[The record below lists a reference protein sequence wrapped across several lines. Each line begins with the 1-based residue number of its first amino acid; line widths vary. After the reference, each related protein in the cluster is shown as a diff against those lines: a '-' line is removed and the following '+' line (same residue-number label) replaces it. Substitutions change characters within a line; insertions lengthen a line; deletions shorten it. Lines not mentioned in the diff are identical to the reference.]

1 VTINNSMP
9 SINNFLKGF
18 QDGLPGMKDY
28 QHASRLYT
36 DDNFRLMPKQ
46 KFLFHVVFNTDETLF
61 YGGFTANESN
71 ELNMLVKQC
80 DLPKYNMSMEEKIQ
94 YNKKMY
100 NPTRIAYEPVNIT
113 FHDDH
118 ADTVNAFWKKYY
130 EYNIAD
136 AVGFNTDLQISKTKD
151 DAYLFGDARKTTKF
165 GLDTPK
171 KRTKPYLRGVEIF
184 VLHKQ
189 RFTSMT
195 LVNPVIGSFSHDNL
209 DQADGQGIMNNTMQI
224 LYEAV
229 IYKAGKINKGLSS
242 PNPNS
247 VPGFATIHYDKSP
260 SPLTVLGGG
269 TNSIFG
275 PGGIVDGIGSVIK
288 NVNDKN
294 ILGAI
299 LSASNTY
306 NNAKKIK
313 KSDAKEELKGIA
325 KKGVL
330 EIGKQAGTI
339 TNPVAQFSVGT
350 VALLGATAIA
360 TARGTSDN
368 KKQTDNTVITNSP
381 VDTVNFLG
389 SDESFNLVSNNE
401 NVRDAIAAAIYFR
414 DIGSRKG
421 LTIAQSDVEYEGSAD
436 STKNVYTS
444 KAITNV
450 RKLVTEGY
458 VKITRDTQ
466 DVEIATEKATL

>member
-1 VTINNSMP
+1 MP
-9 SINNFLKGF
+9 SINNLLQGF

-28 QHASRLYT
+28 QHASRLYL
-36 DDNFRLMPKQ
+36 DDNFKLLPKQ
-46 KFLFHVVFNTDETLF
+46 KFLFHVVFNLDESLF
-61 YGGFTANESN
+61 QTKFAQNERY
-71 ELNMLVKQC
+71 ELNMLVKAC
-80 DLPKYNMSMEEKIQ
+80 DLPKYNLSLEEKIQ

-100 NPTRIAYEPVNIT
+100 AATRIAYEPVNIT

-136 AVGFNTDLQISKTKD
+136 SVNMNNDLTISDTKD
-151 DAYLFGDARKTTKF
+151 DYYDGIKKRKTTKF

-171 KRTKPYLRGVEIF
+171 ESKKPYIKGIEIF
-184 VLHKQ
+184 VLHKK

-209 DQADGQGIMNNTMQI
+209 DQADGAGIMSNTMQV
-224 LYEAV
+224 LYETV
-229 IYKAGKINKGLSS
+229 IYKSGIINS
-242 PNPNS
+242 NTI
-247 VPGFATIHYDKSP
+247 PGFATIHYDNSP

-275 PGGIVDGIGSVIK
+275 PGGIVDGVGSVIR
-288 NVNDKN
+288 NVQSGN

-313 KSDAKEELKGIA
+313 KGDVKEELKGIA
-325 KKGVL
+325 KDGVL
-330 EIGKQAGTI
+330 AVGKQAGTI
-339 TNPVAQFSVGT
+339 TNPVSQFSVGAALAAG
-350 VALLGATAIA
+350 VAVA
-360 TARGTSDN
+360 TARGTVDN
-368 KKQTDNTVITNSP
+368 KNQSNNRVITNSSL
-381 VDTVNFLG
+381 DTTNFLG
-389 SDESFNLVSNNE
+389 PDEAFRLVSNDS
-401 NVRDAIAAAIYFR
+401 NVKEEIAAGLYYK

-421 LTIAQSDVEYEGSAD
+421 LTVAQSNVEFEASSD
-436 STKNVYTS
+436 NVKIVYRS
-444 KAITNV
+444 KAITDI

-458 VKITRDTQ
+458 IKIQRQTQ
-466 DVEIATEKATL
+466 DVTIATEKATL

>member
-1 VTINNSMP
+1 MTINNSMP

-28 QHASRLYT
+28 QHASRLYI
-36 DDNFRLMPKQ
+36 DNNFKLMPKQ

-61 YGGFTANESN
+61 VDGFNANERY
-71 ELNMLVKQC
+71 ELNMLVKAC
-80 DLPKYNMSMEEKIQ
+80 DLPKYNMSMEEKTQ

-100 NPTRIAYEPVNIT
+100 TATRIAYEPVNIT

-136 AVGFNTDLQISKTKD
+136 SIGMNNDLTISNTKD
-151 DAYLFGDARKTTKF
+151 DYYDFGDARATTKF

-171 KRTKPYLRGVEIF
+171 QSKKPYLKGIEIF

-195 LVNPVIGSFSHDNL
+195 LVNPVIGSFSHDSL

-224 LYEAV
+224 LYETV
-229 IYKAGKINKGLSS
+229 IYKAGIVNK
-242 PNPNS
+242 NN
-247 VPGFATIHYDKSP
+247 VPGFATVHYDNSP
-260 SPLTVLGGG
+260 SPLSVLGGG

-275 PGGIVDGIGSVIK
+275 PGGIVDGIGSVIRD
-288 NVNDKN
+288 VQSGN

-299 LSASNTY
+299 LGASNTY

-313 KSDAKEELKGIA
+313 KSAVKEELKGIA
-325 KKGVL
+325 KDGVL
-330 EIGKQAGTI
+330 EVAKQAGSI
-339 TNPVAQFSVGT
+339 TNPVAQFSVGAAI
-350 VALLGATAIA
+350 VGATALA
-360 TARGTSDN
+360 SARGTSDN
-368 KKQTDNTVITNSP
+368 KNQSNNTVITNSSL
-381 VDTVNFLG
+381 DTTVYFG
-389 SDESFNLVSNNE
+389 ADESFNLVSNDE
-401 NVRDAIAAAIYFR
+401 NVRDEIAASLYFK

-421 LTIAQSDVEYEGSAD
+421 LTIAQSNLEYEAS
-436 STKNVYTS
+436 SNNVKTVYTS
-444 KAITNV
+444 KAISDV

-458 VKITRDTQ
+458 IKIERQSQ
-466 DVEIATEKATL
+466 DVEIATEKAAL

>member
-1 VTINNSMP
+1 VAINTSMP

-28 QHASRLYT
+28 QHASRLYI
-36 DDNFRLMPKQ
+36 DDNFKLMPKQ

-61 YGGFTANESN
+61 VNGFNSNERH
-71 ELNMLVKQC
+71 ELNMLVKSA
-80 DLPKYNMSMEEKIQ
+80 DLPKYGMNLEEKIQ

-100 NPTRIAYEPVNIT
+100 TATRIQYEPVNIT

-136 AVGFNTDLQISKTKD
+136 SIGMNSDLTISDTKD
-151 DAYLFGDARKTTKF
+151 DYYLFGNARKTTKF
-165 GLDTPK
+165 GMDTPK
-171 KRTKPYLRGVEIF
+171 QRSRPYLKGIEIF
-184 VLHKQ
+184 VLHKK

-209 DQADGQGIMNNTMQI
+209 DQADGAGVMNNTMQI
-224 LYEAV
+224 LYETV
-229 IYKAGKINKGLSS
+229 IYKAGIINR
-242 PNPNS
+242 NN
-247 VPGFATIHYDKSP
+247 VPGFATINYDNSP
-260 SPLTVLGGG
+260 SPLSVLGGG

-275 PGGIVDGIGSVIK
+275 PGGVVDGVGSVIR
-288 NVNDKN
+288 NVQSGN

-299 LSASNTY
+299 LGASNTY

-313 KSDAKEELKGIA
+313 KSDVKAELKGIA
-325 KKGVL
+325 KDGIL
-330 EIGKQAGTI
+330 EVGKQAGSI
-339 TNPVAQFSVGT
+339 TNPVAQFSVGAAAVGLT
-350 VALLGATAIA
+350 ALAS
-360 TARGTSDN
+360 ARGTADN
-368 KKQTDNTVITNSP
+368 KDQANNTVITNST

-389 SDESFNLVSNNE
+389 ANESFNLVSNDE
-401 NVRDAIAAAIYFR
+401 NVRDEIAAVLYFK

-421 LTIAQSDVEYEGSAD
+421 LTIAQSNLEYEASSD
-436 STKNVYTS
+436 NIKNVYTS
-444 KAITNV
+444 KAISDV

-458 VKITRDTQ
+458 IKIERQSQ
-466 DVEIATEKATL
+466 DVEIATEKAAL

>member
-1 VTINNSMP
+1 MTINNTMP
-9 SINNFLKGF
+9 SINNFLQGF

-28 QHASRLYT
+28 QHASRLYL

-61 YGGFTANESN
+61 QGGFNANERYQ
-71 ELNMLVKQC
+71 LNMLVKSC
-80 DLPKYNMSMEEKIQ
+80 DLPKYNLSYEEKVQ

-100 NPTRIAYEPVNIT
+100 AANRIAYEPVNIT

-130 EYNIAD
+130 EYHVAD
-136 AVGFNTDLQISKTKD
+136 SVNMNSDLTISNTKD
-151 DAYLFGDARKTTKF
+151 DYYDYNRKTTKF
-165 GLDTPK
+165 GMDTPK
-171 KRTKPYLRGVEIF
+171 AKRKPYLKGIEIF

-209 DQADGQGIMNNTMQI
+209 DQADGQGVLANSMQI
-224 LYEAV
+224 LYETV
-229 IYKAGKINKGLSS
+229 IYKSGIINR
-242 PNPNS
+242 NS
-247 VPGFATIHYDKSP
+247 VPGFATINYDNSP

-275 PGGIVDGIGSVIK
+275 PGGVVDGIGSVIR
-288 NVNDKN
+288 NVNNGN

-313 KSDAKEELKGIA
+313 KSDVKEELKGIA
-325 KKGVL
+325 KEGVL
-330 EIGKQAGTI
+330 AVGKQAGTI
-339 TNPVAQFSVGT
+339 TNPIAQFSVGA
-350 VALLGATAIA
+350 VAVAGAAALATSKGTA
-360 TARGTSDN
+360 DN
-368 KKQTDNTVITNSP
+368 KNRANTTVITNGTI
-381 VDTVNFLG
+381 DTTNFLG
-389 SDESFNLVSNNE
+389 ADESFYLVSNNSSVKDE
-401 NVRDAIAAAIYFR
+401 IAASIYYK

-421 LTIAQSDVEYEGSAD
+421 LTIAESNIEYEASAD
-436 STKNVYTS
+436 SIKNVYTS
-444 KAITNV
+444 KAVTDI

-458 VKITRDTQ
+458 VKIERQTQ
-466 DVEIATEKATL
+466 DVEIATEKANI

>member
-1 VTINNSMP
+1 MP

-28 QHASRLYT
+28 QHASRLYI
-36 DDNFRLMPKQ
+36 DNNHKLMPKQ
-46 KFLFHVVFNTDETLF
+46 KFLFHVVFNTDESLF
-61 YGGFTANESN
+61 VDGFNANERY
-71 ELNMLVKQC
+71 ELNMLVKAC
-80 DLPKYNMSMEEKIQ
+80 DLPKYDLSYEEKTQ

-100 NPTRIAYEPVNIT
+100 TATRIAYDPVNIT

-130 EYNIAD
+130 EYHIAD
-136 AVGFNTDLQISKTKD
+136 SINMNNDLTISSTKD
-151 DAYLFGDARKTTKF
+151 DYYDGIDKKSMTKF
-165 GLDTPK
+165 GMDTPK
-171 KRTKPYLRGVEIF
+171 LRQKPYLKGIEIF

-209 DQADGQGIMNNTMQI
+209 DQADGAGVLNNVMQI
-224 LYEAV
+224 LYETV
-229 IYKAGKINKGLSS
+229 IYKSGIINR
-242 PNPNS
+242 NN

-275 PGGIVDGIGSVIK
+275 PGGVVDGIGSVIR
-288 NVNDKN
+288 NVQSGN

-325 KKGVL
+325 KDGILNVA
-330 EIGKQAGTI
+330 KQAGSI
-339 TNPVAQFSVGT
+339 TNPVAQFSVGAAT
-350 VALLGATAIA
+350 LAGAVAIA
-360 TARGTSDN
+360 TARGTADN
-368 KKQTDNTVITNSP
+368 DNQSNNTVITNSA
-381 VDTVNFLG
+381 VDNVTFLG
-389 SDESFNLVSNNE
+389 ADESFNLVSNNSD
-401 NVRDAIAAAIYFR
+401 VRDEIAAGIYYK

-421 LTIAQSDVEYEGSAD
+421 LTVSESNVEYEGSSD
-436 STKNVYTS
+436 NVKTVYTN
-444 KAITNV
+444 KAITDI

-458 VKITRDTQ
+458 IKIQRQ
-466 DVEIATEKATL
+466 SLNVEIATERATL

>member
-1 VTINNSMP
+1 MAINTSMP

-28 QHASRLYT
+28 QHASRLYI
-36 DDNFRLMPKQ
+36 DDNYKLMPKQ

-61 YGGFTANESN
+61 VDGFNANERYQ
-71 ELNMLVKQC
+71 LNMLVKQC
-80 DLPKYNMSMEEKIQ
+80 DLPKYNMSYEEKTQ

-100 NPTRIAYEPVNIT
+100 AGTRIAYEPVNIT

-136 AVGFNTDLQISKTKD
+136 SIGMNSDLTISNTKD
-151 DAYLFGDARKTTKF
+151 DYYNFGDARQTTKF
-165 GLDTPK
+165 GMDTP
-171 KRTKPYLRGVEIF
+171 RQRQKPYLKGIEIF
-184 VLHKQ
+184 VLHKK

-209 DQADGQGIMNNTMQI
+209 DQADGAGVMNNTMQI
-224 LYEAV
+224 LYETV
-229 IYKAGKINKGLSS
+229 IYKSGIINK
-242 PNPNS
+242 NN
-247 VPGFATIHYDKSP
+247 VPGFATINYDNSP

-275 PGGIVDGIGSVIK
+275 PGGVVDGIGSVIR
-288 NVNDKN
+288 NVQSGN

-299 LSASNTY
+299 LGASNTY

-313 KSDAKEELKGIA
+313 KSAVKEELKGIA
-325 KKGVL
+325 KDGIL
-330 EIGKQAGTI
+330 EVGKQAGSI
-339 TNPVAQFSVGT
+339 TNPISQFSVGA
-350 VALLGATAIA
+350 ALVGATALA
-360 TARGTSDN
+360 SARGTADN
-368 KKQTDNTVITNSP
+368 NDQANNTVITNTTI
-381 VDTVNFLG
+381 DTVNFLG
-389 SDESFNLVSNNE
+389 ADESFNLVSNDA
-401 NVRDAIAAAIYFR
+401 NVRDEIAAALYFR
-414 DIGSRKG
+414 DIGSRNG
-421 LTIAQSDVEYEGSAD
+421 LTVAQSNIEYEGSSD
-436 STKNVYTS
+436 SVKNVYRS
-444 KAITNV
+444 KSITDI

-458 VKITRDTQ
+458 IKIERQTQ

>member
-1 VTINNSMP
+1 VAINTHMP

-28 QHASRLYT
+28 QHASRLYI
-36 DDNFRLMPKQ
+36 DNNHKLMPKQ

-61 YGGFTANESN
+61 VDGFNANERY
-71 ELNMLVKQC
+71 ELNMLVKAC
-80 DLPKYNMSMEEKIQ
+80 DLPKYDLSYEEKTQ

-100 NPTRIAYEPVNIT
+100 TATRIAYDPVNIT

-130 EYNIAD
+130 EYHIAD
-136 AVGFNTDLQISKTKD
+136 SINMNNDLTISSTKD
-151 DAYLFGDARKTTKF
+151 DYYDGIDKKSMTKF
-165 GLDTPK
+165 GMDTPK
-171 KRTKPYLRGVEIF
+171 LRQKPYLKGIEIF

-209 DQADGQGIMNNTMQI
+209 DQADGAGVLNNVMQI
-224 LYEAV
+224 LYETV
-229 IYKAGKINKGLSS
+229 IYKSGIINR
-242 PNPNS
+242 NN
-247 VPGFATIHYDKSP
+247 VPGFATIHYDNSP

-275 PGGIVDGIGSVIK
+275 PGGVVDGIGSVIR
-288 NVNDKN
+288 NVQSGN

-325 KKGVL
+325 KDGILNVA
-330 EIGKQAGTI
+330 KQAGSI
-339 TNPVAQFSVGT
+339 TNPVAQFSVGAAT
-350 VALLGATAIA
+350 LAGAVAIA
-360 TARGTSDN
+360 TARGTADN
-368 KKQTDNTVITNSP
+368 DNQSNNTVITNSTIDN
-381 VDTVNFLG
+381 VTFLG
-389 SDESFNLVSNNE
+389 ADESFNLVSNNSD
-401 NVRDAIAAAIYFR
+401 VRDEIAAGIYYK

-421 LTIAQSDVEYEGSAD
+421 LTVAESNVEYEGSSD
-436 STKNVYTS
+436 NVKTVYTN
-444 KAITNV
+444 KAITDI

-458 VKITRDTQ
+458 IKIQRQ
-466 DVEIATEKATL
+466 SLNVEIATERATL

>member
-1 VTINNSMP
+1 VAINTHMP
-9 SINNFLKGF
+9 SIKNFLQGF

-28 QHASRLYT
+28 QHASRLYI
-36 DDNFRLMPKQ
+36 DDNYKLMPKQ
-46 KFLFHVVFNTDETLF
+46 KFLFHVVFNTDESLF
-61 YGGFTANESN
+61 QTSFSQNERY
-71 ELNMLVKQC
+71 ELNMLVKSC
-80 DLPKYNMSMEEKIQ
+80 DLPRYNMSMEEKTQ

-100 NPTRIAYEPVNIT
+100 TTTRIAYEPVVIT

-136 AVGFNTDLQISKTKD
+136 PVGMNSDLSISNTKD
-151 DAYLFGDARKTTKF
+151 DYYDWGNKRATTKF

-171 KRTKPYLRGVEIF
+171 QRKKPYLKGIEIF

-209 DQADGQGIMNNTMQI
+209 DQAEGGGVLSNSMQI
-224 LYEAV
+224 LYETV
-229 IYKAGKINKGLSS
+229 LYKTGIINK
-242 PNPNS
+242 NN
-247 VPGFATIHYDKSP
+247 VPGFATINYDRSP
-260 SPLTVLGGG
+260 SPLTILGGG

-275 PGGIVDGIGSVIK
+275 PGGVVDGIGSVIK
-288 NVNDKN
+288 NVQSGN

-313 KSDAKEELKGIA
+313 KKDVKAELKGIA
-325 KKGVL
+325 KEGIL

-339 TNPVAQFSVGT
+339 TNPVAQFSVGAA
-350 VALLGATAIA
+350 VAAGVVLASAK
-360 TARGTSDN
+360 GTSDEKN
-368 KKQTDNTVITNSP
+368 KSNTTVISSP
-381 VDTVNFLG
+381 ALDTVNFLTG
-389 SDESFNLVSNNE
+389 DESFNLVSNDT
-401 NVRDAIAAAIYFR
+401 NVKEQIAAGIYYK

-421 LTIAQSDVEYEGSAD
+421 LTVAESDIEYAGS
-436 STKNVYTS
+436 STTIKTVYRN
-444 KAITNV
+444 KAITDI

-458 VKITRDTQ
+458 IKIDRTTQ
-466 DVEIATEKATL
+466 NVAVATERNNI